1 MVLLPEFTQCLN
13 SQRPTVITSS
23 QFFSLSLLFYL
34 SSARFMNDIGTERVR
49 ALSDSTTSIP
59 ERVRALSDSTTSI
72 PESQGAQ

>member
-1 MVLLPEFTQCLN
+1 
-13 SQRPTVITSS
+13 
-23 QFFSLSLLFYL
+23 
-34 SSARFMNDIGTERVR
+34 MNDIGTERVR